1 MTEPVLCSSDMCAI
15 LVPPQD
21 ANVARQIAE
30 SNGVYDMSRRIA
42 KHAND
47 DPRLAIPIT
56 TGCKDNIPIGLQ
68 TYDLIEGVDLPH
80 SASWISKQQ
89 SPYQVMVDS
98 LINLVRRVR
107 PTLSE
112 KEIEHAR
119 RTISKHWEE
128 HGDVIL
134 FPANSFNHPIWNDLG
149 SCVWEVIVSNMNRFT
164 RVAFQQAVNS
174 NLMRTSSARLVYG
187 DSGIVTHIDNGISY
201 TYDIT
206 KLMFS
211 RGNITEKIRV
221 AAFNCDGE
229 VVVDLFAGI
238 GYFTLPYLVHAR
250 AQKVYACEWNP
261 TAVEMLKHNLAANH
275 VIDRCE
281 IFTGDNRTFPLKG
294 IADRI
299 NLGLIPTS
307 RASWNVAVN
316 TLNKEKGGWLHI
328 HENVT
333 CPDKDRKHAHS
344 TAAQAVALDIKKL
357 LRENAPSSCDWSV
370 NVRHIEFVKSYAP
383 RIHHLVFDVECRPP
397 SSVSQLLKEVAADT
411 IDITT
416 KSHS

>member
-1 MTEPVLCSSDMCAI
+1 MYVILCK
-15 LVPPQD
+15 
-21 ANVARQIAE
+21 RQIAE

-149 SCVWEVIVSNMNRFT
+149 
-164 RVAFQQAVNS
+164 
-174 NLMRTSSARLVYG
+174 
-187 DSGIVTHIDNGISY
+187 
-201 TYDIT
+201 
-206 KLMFS
+206 
-211 RGNITEKIRV
+211 
-221 AAFNCDGE
+221 
-229 VVVDLFAGI
+229 
-238 GYFTLPYLVHAR
+238 
-250 AQKVYACEWNP
+250 
-261 TAVEMLKHNLAANH
+261 
-275 VIDRCE
+275 
-281 IFTGDNRTFPLKG
+281 
-294 IADRI
+294 
-299 NLGLIPTS
+299 
-307 RASWNVAVN
+307 
-316 TLNKEKGGWLHI
+316 
-328 HENVT
+328 
-333 CPDKDRKHAHS
+333 
-344 TAAQAVALDIKKL
+344 
-357 LRENAPSSCDWSV
+357 
-370 NVRHIEFVKSYAP
+370 
-383 RIHHLVFDVECRPP
+383 
-397 SSVSQLLKEVAADT
+397 
-411 IDITT
+411 
-416 KSHS
+416 